1 MTIRVGINGLGRIGR
16 GVLRAIFEIEEYSK
30 QIEVVAV
37 NGSLSAKQHAHLIK
51 YDSVHGKFSGD
62 IDFNESQNWLSI
74 NGRKFSLYRE
84 RSPENIP
91 WNVDVILEC
100 TGAFNKREEAIRHNA
115 EKVIVSAPVPD
126 ADVTIVYGVNNDMLK
141 KEHKVISA
149 GSCTTNCLAP
159 IVKVLHSNLGI
170 KSGFM
175 TTIHAYT
182 NDQNVLDGNHKDLRR
197 ARACG
202 LSMVPTTTGAAKT
215 IGSIIPELKG
225 KLDGT
230 AVRVPVS
237 NVSMVDFK
245 FTPDKK
251 ATVKEI
257 NEMFKDAALSSTSFQ
272 RVTLES
278 NFWIPVSS
286 TGMTSESTGMTSEGT
301 RMTEGYPMSNV
312 LSICTEPLVS
322 IDFVHNPYSAIVDL
336 TGTYVTG
343 DICRVA
349 AWYDNEWAFSLRML
363 DIALLSHSK
372 V

>member
-37 NGSLSAKQHAHLIK
+37 NGSLGAEQHAHLIK

-62 IDFNESQNWLSI
+62 IDFNESQNWISI
-74 NGRKFSLYRE
+74 NGKKFSLYRE

-100 TGAFNKREEAIRHNA
+100 TGAFNKREEAIRHKA

-159 IVKVLHSNLGI
+159 IVKVLHSSLGI

-215 IGSIIPELKG
+215 IGSVIPELKG

-245 FTPDKK
+245 FTTDKK

-278 NFWIPVSS
+278 NFWIPVSA
-286 TGMTSESTGMTSEGT
+286 TRMTSEGT

-312 LSICTEPLVS
+312 LSICAEPLVS

-363 DIALLSHSK
+363 DIALFSYSK

>member
-16 GVLRAIFEIEEYSK
+16 GILRAIFEIEEYSK

-62 IDFNESQNWLSI
+62 IDFKESQNWLSI
-74 NGRKFSLYRE
+74 NGKKFSLYRE

-202 LSMVPTTTGAAKT
+202 LSMVPTTTGVAKT
-215 IGSIIPELKG
+215 IGSVIPELKG

-230 AVRVPVS
+230 AIRVPVS

-245 FTPDKK
+245 FIADKK
-251 ATVKEI
+251 ATAEAI
-257 NEMFKDAALSSTSFQ
+257 NEMFKNQDSS
-272 RVTLES
+272 
-278 NFWIPVSS
+278 
-286 TGMTSESTGMTSEGT
+286 
-301 RMTEGYPMSNV
+301 V

-363 DIALLSHSK
+363 DIALLCWSRA
-372 V
+372 

>member
-16 GVLRAIFEIEEYSK
+16 SVLRAIFEVENYSE

-37 NGSLSAKQHAHLIK
+37 NGSLSAEQHAHLIK
-51 YDSVHGKFSGD
+51 YDSVHGKFNGD
-62 IDFNESQNWLSI
+62 IDFNESENWLSI

-91 WNVDVILEC
+91 WNVDVVLEC
-100 TGAFNKREEAIRHNA
+100 TGAFNKRAEAAKHNA
-115 EKVIVSAPVPD
+115 ERVIVSAPVSD
-126 ADVTIVYGVNNDMLK
+126 ADVTVVYGVNNDMLK

-159 IVKVLHSNLGI
+159 IVHVLHSNLGI

-182 NDQNVLDGNHKDLRR
+182 NDQNILDGNHRDLRR

-202 LSMVPTTTGAAKT
+202 LSMMPTTTGAAKT
-215 IGSIIPELKG
+215 IGSVIPQLKG

-230 AVRVPVS
+230 AIRVPVS

-245 FTPDKK
+245 FTTDKK
-251 ATVKEI
+251 VTAGEI
-257 NEMFKDAALSSTSFQ
+257 NEMFKNSA
-272 RVTLES
+272 
-278 NFWIPVSS
+278 NH
-286 TGMTSESTGMTSEGT
+286 
-301 RMTEGYPMSNV
+301 V
-312 LSICTEPLVS
+312 LSVCNEPLVS

-336 TGTYVTG
+336 AGTYVTG

-363 DIALLSHSK
+363 DIALL
-372 V
+372 

>member
-16 GVLRAIFEIEEYSK
+16 GVLRAIYEIEKYSE

-51 YDSVHGKFSGD
+51 YDSIRGKFSGD
-62 IDFNESQNWLSI
+62 IDFNESQNWISI
-74 NGRKFSLYRE
+74 NGKKFSLYRE

-115 EKVIVSAPVPD
+115 EKVIVSAPVTD
-126 ADVTIVYGVNNDMLK
+126 ADVTIVYGVNNDMLE

-159 IVKVLHSNLGI
+159 IVKVLHSSLGI

-215 IGSIIPELKG
+215 IGSVIPELKG

-237 NVSMVDFK
+237 NVSMVDFT
-245 FTPDKK
+245 FTTDKK
-251 ATVKEI
+251 ATVEEI
-257 NEMFKDAALSSTSFQ
+257 NEIFKDAALSSTSFQ

-286 TGMTSESTGMTSEGT
+286 TGMTSEGT

-312 LSICTEPLVS
+312 LSVCEEPLVS

-363 DIALLSHSK
+363 DIALLSYSK

>member
-16 GVLRAIFEIEEYSK
+16 SVLRAIFEVENYSE

-37 NGSLSAKQHAHLIK
+37 NGSLSAEQHAHLIK
-51 YDSVHGKFSGD
+51 YDSVHGKFNGD
-62 IDFNESQNWLSI
+62 IDFNESENWLSI
-74 NGRKFSLYRE
+74 NSRKFSLYRE

-91 WNVDVILEC
+91 WNVDVVLEC
-100 TGAFNKREEAIRHNA
+100 TGAFNKRAEAAKHNA
-115 EKVIVSAPVPD
+115 ERVIVSAPVSD

-141 KEHKVISA
+141 KDHTVISA

-159 IVKVLHSNLGI
+159 IVHILHYNLGI

-182 NDQNVLDGNHKDLRR
+182 NDQNILDGNHRDLRR

-215 IGSIIPELKG
+215 IGSVIPELKG

-230 AVRVPVS
+230 AIRVPVS

-245 FTPDKK
+245 FTTDKK
-251 ATVKEI
+251 VTAGEI

-278 NFWIPVSS
+278 NFWIPVSA
-286 TGMTSESTGMTSEGT
+286 TRMTSEST

-312 LSICTEPLVS
+312 LSVCTEPLVS

-336 TGTYVTG
+336 AGTYVTG

-363 DIALLSHSK
+363 DIALL
-372 V
+372 

>member
-1 MTIRVGINGLGRIGR
+1 MKIRVGINGLGRIGR
-16 GVLRAIFEIEEYSK
+16 SILRAIFEIEKYNK

-51 YDSVHGKFSGD
+51 YDSVHGKFNGD
-62 IDFNESQNWLSI
+62 VDYNESENWISI
-74 NGRKFSLYRE
+74 NGRKFSLYKE

-91 WNVDVILEC
+91 WNVDVVLEC
-100 TGAFNKREEAIRHNA
+100 TGAFNRYAEATRHNA
-115 EKVIVSAPVPD
+115 AKIIVSAPVSD

-159 IVKVLHSNLGI
+159 VVQVLHSNLGI

-182 NDQNVLDGNHKDLRR
+182 NDQNILDGNHRDLRR

-202 LSMVPTTTGAAKT
+202 LSMIPTTTGAAKT
-215 IGSIIPELKG
+215 IGSVIPELKG

-230 AVRVPVS
+230 AIRVPVS
-237 NVSMVDFK
+237 NVSLVDFK
-245 FTPDKK
+245 FTTDKR
-251 ATVKEI
+251 AIAEEI
-257 NEMFKDAALSSTSFQ
+257 NEIFENLTND
-272 RVTLES
+272 
-278 NFWIPVSS
+278 
-286 TGMTSESTGMTSEGT
+286 
-301 RMTEGYPMSNV
+301 V
-312 LSICTEPLVS
+312 LSVCKEPLVS

-336 TGTYVTG
+336 AGTYVTG
-343 DICRVA
+343 DVCRVV

-363 DIALLSHSK
+363 DIALLCYNR

>member
-37 NGSLSAKQHAHLIK
+37 NGSLNAKQHAHLIK

-149 GSCTTNCLAP
+149 GSCTTNCLAL

-182 NDQNVLDGNHKDLRR
+182 NDQNILDGNHKDLRR

-225 KLDGT
+225 KIDGT
-230 AVRVPVS
+230 AIRVPVS
-237 NVSMVDFK
+237 NVSMVDCT
-245 FTPDKK
+245 FTIGKK
-251 ATVKEI
+251 VTVKVI
-257 NEMFKDAALSSTSFQ
+257 NEIFKDAVQKMPNILS
-272 RVTLES
+272 VCE
-278 NFWIPVSS
+278 
-286 TGMTSESTGMTSEGT
+286 
-301 RMTEGYPMSNV
+301 
-312 LSICTEPLVS
+312 EPLVS

-343 DICRVA
+343 DICRIA

-363 DIALLSHSK
+363 DIVLLSSK
-372 V
+372 A

>member
-16 GVLRAIFEIEEYSK
+16 SVLRAIFEIEKYGEK
-30 QIEVVAV
+30 IEIVAV
-37 NGSLSAKQHAHLIK
+37 NGSLSAEQHAHLIK

-62 IDFNESQNWLSI
+62 VDFSESESWISI

-91 WNVDVILEC
+91 WNVDIVLEC
-100 TGAFNKREEAIRHNA
+100 TGTFNKRAEAMRHNA
-115 EKVIVSAPVPD
+115 EKIIVSAPVPD
-126 ADVTIVYGVNNDMLK
+126 ADVTIVYGVNDDMLK

-182 NDQNVLDGNHKDLRR
+182 NDQNILDGNHKDLRR

-215 IGSIIPELKG
+215 IGSVIPQLKG

-230 AVRVPVS
+230 AIRVPVA

-245 FTPDKK
+245 FTTNKK
-251 ATVKEI
+251 VTVEEI
-257 NEMFKDAALSSTSFQ
+257 NKMFQDAA
-272 RVTLES
+272 
-278 NFWIPVSS
+278 ND
-286 TGMTSESTGMTSEGT
+286 
-301 RMTEGYPMSNV
+301 V
-312 LSICTEPLVS
+312 LSVCTEPLVS

-336 TGTYVTG
+336 AGTYVTG
-343 DICRVA
+343 DICRIA
-349 AWYDNEWAFSLRML
+349 AWYDNEWAFALRML
-363 DIALLSHSK
+363 DIAFLCYNRI
-372 V
+372 

>member
-1 MTIRVGINGLGRIGR
+1 MKIRVGINGLGRIGR
-16 GVLRAIFEIEEYSK
+16 SVLRAIFEVEKYGE

-37 NGSLSAKQHAHLIK
+37 NGSLSAEQHAHLIK
-51 YDSVHGKFSGD
+51 YDSVHGKFNGD
-62 IDFNESQNWLSI
+62 IDFNEPENWIFI
-74 NGRKFSLYRE
+74 NGRKLFLYRE

-91 WNVDVILEC
+91 WNVDVVLEC
-100 TGAFNKREEAIRHNA
+100 TGAFNKRAEAMRHKA
-115 EKVIVSAPVPD
+115 EKIIVSAPVVD
-126 ADVTIVYGVNNDMLK
+126 SDVTIVYGVNNDMLK
-141 KEHKVISA
+141 KEYKVISA

-182 NDQNVLDGNHKDLRR
+182 NDQNVLDSNHKDLRR

-215 IGSIIPELKG
+215 IGSVIPELKG

-237 NVSMVDFK
+237 NVSMVDFT
-245 FTPDKK
+245 FTTNKK
-251 ATVKEI
+251 ATAEEI
-257 NEMFKDAALSSTSFQ
+257 NEMFKDAALSTSFQ

-278 NFWIPVSS
+278 NWIAKNPS
-286 TGMTSESTGMTSEGT
+286 
-301 RMTEGYPMSNV
+301 V
-312 LSICTEPLVS
+312 LSVCKEPLVS

-336 TGTYVTG
+336 AGTYVTG
-343 DICRVA
+343 DIYRVA

-363 DIALLSHSK
+363 DITLLCYNR

>member
-16 GVLRAIFEIEEYSK
+16 SVLRAIFEVEKYSK

-37 NGSLSAKQHAHLIK
+37 NGSLSAEQHAHLIK
-51 YDSVHGKFSGD
+51 YDSVHGKFNGEIYFS
-62 IDFNESQNWLSI
+62 ESENWLSI
-74 NGRKFSLYRE
+74 NGRKFSLFRE

-91 WNVDVILEC
+91 WNVDVVLEC
-100 TGAFNKREEAIRHNA
+100 TGAFNKNSEAMRHNA
-115 EKVIVSAPVPD
+115 EKVIVSAPVAD
-126 ADVTIVYGVNNDMLK
+126 SDVTIVYGVNDHMLK

-159 IVKVLHSNLGI
+159 IVQVLHSNVGI

-182 NDQNVLDGNHKDLRR
+182 NDQNILDGNHKDLRR

-215 IGSIIPELKG
+215 IGYIIPELKG
-225 KLDGT
+225 KIDGT
-230 AVRVPVS
+230 AIRVPVS

-245 FTPDKK
+245 FTTDKK
-251 ATVKEI
+251 VTVQEI
-257 NEMFKDAALSSTSFQ
+257 NEMFKRSSMSFQ
-272 RVTLES
+272 HVMLES
-278 NFWIPVSS
+278 RAEEKAWIPVPS
-286 TGMTSESTGMTSEGT
+286 TGMTKNS
-301 RMTEGYPMSNV
+301 PISNI
-312 LSICTEPLVS
+312 LSVCEEPLVS
-322 IDFVHNPYSAIVDL
+322 IDFVHNPYSAVVDL
-336 TGTYVTG
+336 TGTYITG

-363 DIALLSHSK
+363 DIALLLRK